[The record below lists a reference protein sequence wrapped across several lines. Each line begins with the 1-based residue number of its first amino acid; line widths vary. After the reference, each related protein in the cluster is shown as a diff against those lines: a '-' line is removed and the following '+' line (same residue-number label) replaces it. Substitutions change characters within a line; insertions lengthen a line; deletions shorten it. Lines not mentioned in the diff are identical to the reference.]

1 MCNCTYSPPGF
12 QKDRHTTIDEFVVTS
27 TDHTGVAYAIS
38 DSPLTVEEW
47 VSNYL

>member
-1 MCNCTYSPPGF
+1 MCNYIYSPPGF
-12 QKDRHTTIDEFVVTS
+12 KKDRHTTIDDSVFTS
-27 TDHTGVAYAIS
+27 TDQTGVAYAIS